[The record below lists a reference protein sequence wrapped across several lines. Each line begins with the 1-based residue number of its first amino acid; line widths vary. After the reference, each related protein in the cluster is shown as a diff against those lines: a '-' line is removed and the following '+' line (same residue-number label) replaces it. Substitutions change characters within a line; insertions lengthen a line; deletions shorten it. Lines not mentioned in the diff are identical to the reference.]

1 MNTAYNQYS
10 KYLKHLLEVECAE
23 KELDFN
29 KIFIS
34 YLKVAVPKGGDPDAE
49 NKIWSKCET
58 KEDYEGYLNKYPNG
72 KFANEA
78 KKRIE
83 QIIKLIKEE
92 QDFWNQCKTV
102 KDYENYLKKYPT
114 GKYTEDVRNKI
125 EQIIKKEEDFWNK
138 CESIEDYKDYLSKY
152 PKGRFSTEAKEKINE
167 LGKTPL
173 PPEKPGDLQFDDGY
187 YIGETKDGL
196 MHGHG
201 TRFWNEND
209 KKWEGDWENGEASG
223 HVVVTF
229 GDFVVY
235 DGQME
240 HGLPNGQGVYTDI
253 NNGQRYEGSFV
264 DFKREGEGVLYTEIG
279 DKIYD
284 GEWKNNKYH
293 GYGQYFLRGQCRY
306 EGNWENGKRNGDGIA
321 YDQNGQEEY
330 NGSWKD
336 DVRLNDI
343 DRIKVASQG

>member
-29 KIFIS
+29 KLFIS
-34 YLKVAVPKGGDPDAE
+34 YLKPKVDDEKKVQEEAERKRIEAE
-49 NKIWSKCET
+49 NK
-58 KEDYEGYLNKYPNG
+58 
-72 KFANEA
+72 
-78 KKRIE
+78 
-83 QIIKLIKEE
+83 
-92 QDFWNQCKTV
+92 
-102 KDYENYLKKYPT
+102 
-114 GKYTEDVRNKI
+114 
-125 EQIIKKEEDFWNK
+125 KKEEALKKELEEKKRKDAERQK
-138 CESIEDYKDYLSKY
+138 QIERELAELKKREEETRKQKEQEEQTIPHKA
-152 PKGRFSTEAKEKINE
+152 PKKR
-167 LGKTPL
+167 
-173 PPEKPGDLQFDDGY
+173 GDLEFDDGY
-187 YIGETKDGL
+187 YIGETQDGL

-201 TRFWNEND
+201 TRYWDIDD
-209 KKWEGDWENGEASG
+209 KKWEGDWANGEANG
-223 HVVVTF
+223 HIVVTF

-235 DGQME
+235 DGLME

-253 NNGQRYEGSFV
+253 NSGQRYEGNFV
-264 DFKREGEGVLYTEIG
+264 DFMRDGEGVLYAENG

-284 GEWKNNKYH
+284 GEWKKNKYN

-330 NGSWKD
+330 NGPWKD

-343 DRIKVASQG
+343 DRIKVASEG